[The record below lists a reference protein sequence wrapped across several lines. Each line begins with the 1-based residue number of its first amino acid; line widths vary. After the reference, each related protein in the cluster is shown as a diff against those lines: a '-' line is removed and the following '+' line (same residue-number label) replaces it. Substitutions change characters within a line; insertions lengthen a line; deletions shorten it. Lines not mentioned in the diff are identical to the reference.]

1 MGVPSISKD
10 VLASGYSTTVLVFFM
25 KAILEGEVIVN
36 LENGDNL
43 SWIVKHPNLENVFY
57 ATHEV
62 EKGAVSRWKV
72 DEEGQLKYGFFKN
85 A

>member
-1 MGVPSISKD
+1 
-10 VLASGYSTTVLVFFM
+10 M

-72 DEEGQLKYGFFKN
+72 DKGHLNSE
-85 A
+85 